1 MEKEE
6 IKKKHEKALREAIL
20 NVRKAKIHGSIICIN
35 RIVQLNDIKP
45 KELLS
50 LSDGE
55 FDISATAEIFFI
67 PIEEGGMEKSH
78 GQIDFHGIAIKKD
91 EEYTI
96 DAPIILDEEI
106 NTSNLKKWKEEKN
119 TSEDLNQMR

>member
-35 RIVQLNDIKP
+35 RIAQLNDIKP

-67 PIEEGGMEKSH
+67 PNDENGVELSYGT
-78 GQIDFHGIAIKKD
+78 IDFHGMAIKKD

-96 DAPIILDEEI
+96 DSTIIIDEEI